1 MIFPGCHV
9 PVTAHNQNSC
19 HEVAVRICLYATVL
33 RKVPMMNDTARNRI
47 LRRAVL
53 LASVP
58 ACMAAVLLYRAPIR
72 EFVSAVMSTETEQ
85 ISGRIDRLSAA
96 GTDRMFRR
104 SASKR
109 PVAGVE

>member
-1 MIFPGCHV
+1 MTLQETGFYDGR
-9 PVTAHNQNSC
+9 PVGECS
-19 HEVAVRICLYATVL
+19 
-33 RKVPMMNDTARNRI
+33 
-47 LRRAVL
+47 
-53 LASVP
+53 

-85 ISGRIDRLSAA
+85 ISVRIDRLSAA